1 MKKSQLFLLAMV
13 FVAMGTAFATT
24 RPAVKNTEDQ
34 YYLSNGSMVL
44 VTGAGDCV
52 PSTGFCKYTLI
63 PDQPND
69 GDPAHYQGVSG
80 TENKVFIPR

>member
-24 RPAVKNTEDQ
+24 RPAVKITEDQ
-34 YYLSNGSMVL
+34 YYLSDGTMQL

-63 PDQPND
+63 SGQPND
-69 GDPAHYQGVSG
+69 GDPAHYEGVPN
-80 TENKVFIPR
+80 TENRVFIPR